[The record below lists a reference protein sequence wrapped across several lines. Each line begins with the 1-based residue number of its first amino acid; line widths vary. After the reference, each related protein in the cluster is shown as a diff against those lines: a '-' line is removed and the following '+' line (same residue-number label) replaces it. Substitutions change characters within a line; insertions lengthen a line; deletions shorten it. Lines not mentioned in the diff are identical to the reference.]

1 VGRRTI
7 TALLALAFL
16 SLGAPSIS
24 EAQQPTASPREPAT
38 PQRTAQPLAPGER
51 REVPDYDGRPDVDT
65 TDAGD
70 VALWIPRILLSP
82 FYLVTE
88 FVIRRP
94 LGFLM
99 TESER
104 AHVFTWLLDLFTF
117 GPDRQVGL
125 FPLALYEFGFSPSVG
140 LYFYWDRFLFDE
152 NRISIRG
159 STWGA
164 DWLSLAVSDRITPS
178 DQTLVTMRFTAL
190 KRPDMM
196 FRGIG
201 WDAADNPRSRYRLER
216 IDASLRFGQRPW
228 RRTTLDYEIG
238 YRSASFANSRW
249 DDDPGVVDL
258 GQIPPGFRT
267 GYNAARFGAALVL
280 DTRELRELMTG
291 GVRVGVFAQQNI
303 GFGGIE
309 RSRWVTWGT
318 SLTLSTDTLGNGR
331 VISVI
336 GEVAFI
342 SPFDAD
348 DPNTVVPF
356 TELLD
361 AGGEGPLRGFWPG
374 EILGE
379 SVVALTLSYVWPI
392 WVWLDAYLRAT
403 VGNAFDEYLEDFE
416 LERLSLSFDFGV
428 RPRVKGESS
437 FEIMLGIGTEPFV
450 SGAGVATVRFAIG
463 TRSDLL
469 CLDRYCY

>member
-1 VGRRTI
+1 VRRLLAPCF
-7 TALLALAFL
+7 ALLV
-16 SLGAPSIS
+16 G
-24 EAQQPTASPREPAT
+24 TA
-38 PQRTAQPLAPGER
+38 
-51 REVPDYDGRPDVDT
+51 
-65 TDAGD
+65 AGHPM
-70 VALWIPRILLSP
+70 L
-82 FYLVTE
+82 
-88 FVIRRP
+88 
-94 LGFLM
+94 
-99 TESER
+99 
-104 AHVFTWLLDLFTF
+104 
-117 GPDRQVGL
+117 
-125 FPLALYEFGFSPSVG
+125 
-140 LYFYWDRFLFDE
+140 
-152 NRISIRG
+152 
-159 STWGA
+159 
-164 DWLSLAVSDRITPS
+164 
-178 DQTLVTMRFTAL
+178 
-190 KRPDMM
+190 
-196 FRGIG
+196 
-201 WDAADNPRSRYRLER
+201 
-216 IDASLRFGQRPW
+216 
-228 RRTTLDYEIG
+228 
-238 YRSASFANSRW
+238 
-249 DDDPGVVDL
+249 
-258 GQIPPGFRT
+258 
-267 GYNAARFGAALVL
+267 
-280 DTRELRELMTG
+280 
-291 GVRVGVFAQQNI
+291 
-303 GFGGIE
+303 
-309 RSRWVTWGT
+309 
-318 SLTLSTDTLGNGR
+318 
-331 VISVI
+331 VI